1 MMVGLPLAP
10 ADWLN
15 DLLPAVAYTV
25 YPMTGEP
32 PSMAGGVKVIV
43 AWFGP
48 LATADTAVGAFGATI
63 IGVIDTMGVVPGAG
77 TMESA
82 VPASTT
88 LDPAP
93 PPPPPPPAP
102 SPPPPP
108 PNQPPPPPPPP
119 SKNDSLLD
127 TGCVRTPPLPP
138 ASALPFCPESLP
150 PPPPL
155 PPAVVVAPPAP
166 LP

>member
-82 VPASTT
+82 IH
-88 LDPAP
+88 
-93 PPPPPPPAP
+93 
-102 SPPPPP
+102 
-108 PNQPPPPPPPP
+108 
-119 SKNDSLLD
+119 DSLKAMHEALD
-127 TGCVRTPPLPP
+127 RAGVKNVFVESPGTAHEWQTWRR
-138 ASALPFCPESLP
+138 ALHDF
-150 PPPPL
+150 
-155 PPAVVVAPPAP
+155 APR
-166 LP
+166 LFRD